1 VSWSPAY
8 KTSRRVCHLLEVWI
22 QDYPHDF
29 AVGAAADALNALV
42 KSIVTKTHLLHYG
55 SDLLPFLE
63 GRPLQDKD
71 YAWALK
77 VDEPTAES
85 DEPYSF
91 SEDDDDVLQSLEAS
105 SSRTRGSEDASST
118 QTMNSGRERKSSLPL
133 SARSNGTSTNDHV
146 DSVKEILKSLLST
159 SARLSGCEPQHVAEE
174 ITRVG
179 KIHFLLIEVRNHRQ
193 SPVASSFHVPFL
205 SSLETGYNMYWFLGR
220 RILRLI
226 LSHVSME
233 CANIWRIGAF
243 PILVTLSP
251 LLSMVPGSFP

>member
-1 VSWSPAY
+1 MFRSDEVLQVLAIVDWTFAY
-8 KTSRRVCHLLEVWI
+8 NTSRRVCHLLEVWI

-71 YAWALK
+71 SAWALK

-91 SEDDDDVLQSLEAS
+91 SEDDDEVVPSLEAS
-105 SSRTRGSEDASST
+105 SSQTLGSEDASST
-118 QTMNSGRERKSSLPL
+118 QSFSSGRERKPSLPL
-133 SARSNGTSTNDHV
+133 SARSNGTATSEHV
-146 DSVKEILKSLLST
+146 DSVKEILKSLLIT

-179 KIHFLLIEVRNHRQ
+179 KIHFLLIEVRIIDN
-193 SPVASSFHVPFL
+193 L
-205 SSLETGYNMYWFLGR
+205 
-220 RILRLI
+220 
-226 LSHVSME
+226 
-233 CANIWRIGAF
+233 
-243 PILVTLSP
+243 
-251 LLSMVPGSFP
+251 

>member
-1 VSWSPAY
+1 MFRSDEVLQVLVLVCWSTAY
-8 KTSRRVCHLLEVWI
+8 NTSRRVCHLLEVWI

-71 YAWALK
+71 FAWALK

-91 SEDDDDVLQSLEAS
+91 SEDDDEVVPSLGVS
-105 SSRTRGSEDASST
+105 SSQTLGSEDTSST
-118 QTMNSGRERKSSLPL
+118 QSFSSGRERKHSLPL
-133 SARSNGTSTNDHV
+133 SARSNGTATSEHV

-159 SARLSGCEPQHVAEE
+159 STRLISCEPQHIAEE

-179 KIHFLLIEVRNHRQ
+179 KIHFLSIEVRIIDNFQWCRCFT
-193 SPVASSFHVPFL
+193 SCSFLASGLVA
-205 SSLETGYNMYWFLGR
+205 T
-220 RILRLI
+220 
-226 LSHVSME
+226 
-233 CANIWRIGAF
+233 CAGFWEEE
-243 PILVTLSP
+243 S
-251 LLSMVPGSFP
+251 